1 MYRPS
6 NRDPASLRAAF
17 LAGAAIVLL
26 LAAVLLP
33 VRELTADLLAWVSRR
48 GALSGVILCLA
59 WIPAAVLLVPG
70 SILTLGTG
78 FLFGG
83 VWGLVVVSIGST
95 LGATAAF
102 IVGRRLG
109 RDWVRERIGG
119 HERMRGVD
127 GAIAREGLKV
137 VLLLRLSPLI
147 PYNALN
153 YALSLTAVGL
163 RDYVLGSW
171 LGMLP
176 GTVPRGVE
184 ECRRRRPAAE
194 GPVVADIGPDAPG
207 HRLAL
212 GQDWHRGVV
221 TTQALGREDMR
232 LD

>member
-1 MYRPS
+1 M
-6 NRDPASLRAAF
+6 RDRASFRAAF

-26 LAAVLLP
+26 LATVLLP

-102 IVGRRLG
+102 LVGRRLG

-176 GTVPRGVE
+176 GTVLYVALGAGARSLAAALTGAGE
-184 ECRRRRPAAE
+184 RPAAW
-194 GPVVADIGPDAPG
+194 
-207 HRLAL
+207 LAL
-212 GQDWHRGVV
+212 AAAGIAATAAAVWLVARAARR
-221 TTQALGREDMR
+221 ALAVRTEAE
-232 LD
+232 

>member
-1 MYRPS
+1 M
-6 NRDPASLRAAF
+6 RDRASFRAAF

-102 IVGRRLG
+102 LVGRRLG

-176 GTVPRGVE
+176 GTVLYVALGAGARSLAAALTGAGE
-184 ECRRRRPAAE
+184 RPAAW
-194 GPVVADIGPDAPG
+194 
-207 HRLAL
+207 LAL
-212 GQDWHRGVV
+212 AAAGLAATAAAGWLVARAARR
-221 TTQALGREDMR
+221 ALAVRTEAE
-232 LD
+232 

>member
-1 MYRPS
+1 M
-6 NRDPASLRAAF
+6 RDRASFRAAF
-17 LAGAAIVLL
+17 LAGAAIALL

-33 VRELTADLLAWVSRR
+33 LRELTADLLAWVSRR

-95 LGATAAF
+95 LGATAACL
-102 IVGRRLG
+102 VGRGVG
-109 RDWVRERIGG
+109 RDLVRERIGG

-176 GTVPRGVE
+176 GTVLYVALGAGARSLAAALTGAGE
-184 ECRRRRPAAE
+184 RPAAW
-194 GPVVADIGPDAPG
+194 
-207 HRLAL
+207 LAL
-212 GQDWHRGVV
+212 AAAGIAATAAAVWLVARAARR
-221 TTQALGREDMR
+221 ALAVRTEVE
-232 LD
+232 

>member
-1 MYRPS
+1 M
-6 NRDPASLRAAF
+6 RDRASFRAAF

-102 IVGRRLG
+102 LVGRRLG

-176 GTVPRGVE
+176 GTVLYVALGAGARSLAAALTGAGE
-184 ECRRRRPAAE
+184 RPAAW
-194 GPVVADIGPDAPG
+194 
-207 HRLAL
+207 LAL
-212 GQDWHRGVV
+212 AAAGIAATAAAVWLVARAARR
-221 TTQALGREDMR
+221 ALAVRTEAE
-232 LD
+232 